1 MVHIGTNSKWDVDSH
16 LKHVFFSFFVCFHN
30 TYYYVYVWFLCMD
43 GLYIYNRKQAFMDD
57 ARERARRTGFLSSA
71 TFSWD
76 MARLSY
82 MITKSSLQDGFHIIL
97 LLCITFHVND
107 QKKFFLNKN
116 KWIST
121 GMYCNI
127 LNVLLNK
134 NSLCFQTFLQF
145 FFVKDFE
152 KEQRWI

>member
-1 MVHIGTNSKWDVDSH
+1 MVHIGTNSKWDVESH

-30 TYYYVYVWFLCMD
+30 KYYYVYVWFLCMD

-97 LLCITFHVND
+97 LLYHISCQWSKKVFFQ
-107 QKKFFLNKN
+107 QKQMNIYWYVLQYSQCFVEQKFTLF
-116 KWIST
+116 
-121 GMYCNI
+121 GNI
-127 LNVLLNK
+127 
-134 NSLCFQTFLQF
+134 FQ

-152 KEQRWI
+152 KVLRWI